1 MVGLVPPTP
10 PRIASEPNYVYKPFF
25 FVLILQKAQTK
36 SAPASVN
43 VSEVQ
48 SPTSVSSQSVVPAAQ
63 FVVPI
68 QTIKTTIP
76 SQGTFETSWEEES
89 LLSQTTSSTSGYRE
103 NCSLLMM
110 QLESPKDI
118 NHCFPSSSNSTL
130 VPPVSPDSF
139 ESDDDVRSSQ
149 HSVLMVGTQLERNTM
164 L

>member
-1 MVGLVPPTP
+1 MTCT
-10 PRIASEPNYVYKPFF
+10 
-25 FVLILQKAQTK
+25 LQKPQTK

-48 SPTSVSSQSVVPAAQ
+48 SPTSVSNQPVSTPQSVVSVHTLKPP
-63 FVVPI
+63 V
-68 QTIKTTIP
+68 T
-76 SQGTFETSWEEES
+76 SQATFETSWEEDS

-118 NHCFPSSSNSTL
+118 QHCYPSSSNSTL
-130 VPPVSPDSF
+130 VPPVSPESF

-149 HSVLMVGTQLERNTM
+149 HSVLMVYNSQDKHSVL
-164 L
+164 